1 MTEGVP
7 GINIPKYVMTYIGM
21 FFNRDLEKR
30 PTVYFL
36 QKSHIISG
44 SFVERRLPFKAYHPW
59 QVTNLYIR
67 IMTGWRRCIKCFIFT
82 GYFLQKSHIISG
94 SFVESYHL
102 RHPMHIL
109 HSVVMSHEHERDLK
123 KSHFTS
129 RSHTYEWVTSSYE
142 CVTNSFE

>member
-21 FFNRDLEKR
+21 FFNQDLEKR

-36 QKSHIISG
+36 QKSHII
-44 SFVERRLPFKAYHPW
+44 
-59 QVTNLYIR
+59 
-67 IMTGWRRCIKCFIFT
+67 C
-82 GYFLQKSHIISG
+82 G

-109 HSVVMSHEHERDLK
+109 HSVVMSHEDERDLK
-123 KSHFTS
+123 KKSFYVTKSYLRMSH
-129 RSHTYEWVTSSYE
+129 ELI
-142 CVTNSFE
+142 